1 MIGFESTVDE
11 LVKIARPVR
20 LDVKQTAEGILFYGS
35 FMRMA
40 RTYLISIETCLNRT
54 DTALIDLLI
63 QKTYDIKNEL
73 LLATCDYVQ
82 TPSS

>member
-1 MIGFESTVDE
+1 MIGFKSLVND

-20 LDVKQTAEGILFYGS
+20 LDVKQTADGILFYGS

-40 RTYLISIETCLNRT
+40 RTYVISTETCINMT
-54 DTALIDLLI
+54 DTALTDLLI